1 MSTQDRLRYTP
12 WLLMPSLARPGL
24 LQRKCACGGTPGPEG
39 ECAECRRKRLQ
50 RQAEPSVTPSAVPP
64 IVHEALGSSGQP
76 LDAST
81 RAFMETRLGHDF
93 GRVQVH
99 ADARAAESA
108 RALNAEAYTVGR
120 DVVFGPGRYAPGT
133 AAGRELLAHELTHV
147 VQQAAGRGAP
157 APEAV
162 AEAQAQQSGRR
173 IAAGNAPL
181 IDARVRAGTLQRQ
194 EGKNELDEKAKAII
208 AQARY
213 DKTKAEE
220 RAVQVVKS
228 IIKGYY
234 PSEEPNVD
242 SVAFNEEKAGAGV
255 HVEEK
260 FAPSSRN
267 EESKGTI
274 YVGNDLLKGVNER
287 HFARRVLQ
295 VGHELEHITQWRT
308 GMAGGHKS
316 AEREFLAF
324 YHEALAAEKPGTG
337 RMQRATRVQLIDAAL
352 GYYYCLTAQQQKQYE
367 SNKKELL
374 DRRPGEVK
382 ASGRSLPD
390 PPTECRRQ

>member
-1 MSTQDRLRYTP
+1 
-12 WLLMPSLARPGL
+12 MPSLSPARSGL

-50 RQAEPSVTPSAVPP
+50 RQAEPPATPSAVPP
-64 IVHEALGSSGQP
+64 AVHETLGSSGQP

-81 RAFMETRLGHDF
+81 RNFMEARFGHDF
-93 GRVQVH
+93 GRVRVH
-99 ADARAAESA
+99 TDARAAESA
-108 RALNAEAYTVGR
+108 RAVNAEAYTVGR
-120 DVVFGPGRYAPGT
+120 DVVFGPGWYVPET

-147 VQQAAGRGAP
+147 IQQTVAHGAP
-157 APEAV
+157 VPEAA
-162 AEAQAQQSGRR
+162 AEAQARRSGRR
-173 IAAGNAPL
+173 IAAGHAPL
-181 IDARVRAGTLQRQ
+181 IDTRVRAGTLQRQ

-208 AQARY
+208 ARARD

-228 IIKGYY
+228 IIKEYY

-242 SVAFNEEKAGAGV
+242 SVAFNEEKAGTGV

-274 YVGNDLLKGVNER
+274 YVGSDFLKGVTER

-324 YHEALAAEKPGTG
+324 YHEALAEEKPGTG

-352 GYYYCLTAQQQKQYE
+352 GYYYCLTAQQQKQYA

-374 DRRPGEVK
+374 DRRPVEVK

-390 PPTECRRQ
+390 PPTECGRQ